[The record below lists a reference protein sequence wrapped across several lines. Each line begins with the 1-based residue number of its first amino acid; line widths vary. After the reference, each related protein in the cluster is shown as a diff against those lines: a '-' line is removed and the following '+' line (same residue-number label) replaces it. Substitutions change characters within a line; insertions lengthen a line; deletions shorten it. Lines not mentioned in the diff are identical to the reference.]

1 MISPYD
7 SNRNHQNRVH
17 GSQYSF
23 SIASSTVKSFFKYS
37 RSILCISHKNNFLFQ
52 QKFFDLFLGRVDEKA
67 AQLHAIANL
76 QNILHKSG
84 GGPAP
89 PANNSGSVPVPEV
102 WHVMFEI
109 TASVSKTH
117 LKYRHASAVDIR
129 GKKANTKIIRSAK
142 VSKTNFSIVILT

>member
-102 WHVMFEI
+102 
-109 TASVSKTH
+109 
-117 LKYRHASAVDIR
+117 
-129 GKKANTKIIRSAK
+129 
-142 VSKTNFSIVILT
+142 